1 MKEYVL
7 RIAQSGFAAGEVFD
21 ADAADA
27 GAAGNADAV
36 NAGAEGNAGAADAGA
51 VGNADA
57 ADIWA
62 TGDVDV
68 SDTGAVKDS
77 EAELHRFDEAVLA
90 LKQELN
96 TAAEKADENNA
107 AIFEAEQM
115 LLEDDR
121 YAGAVRRLIN
131 ERGQDALSAV
141 RKIGYGLVEEFE
153 RSESSYIRGRSDD
166 VKGIT
171 DRLLGLL
178 RGDENRALTVP
189 AIIVAEELSP
199 LQLSGLDAALIL
211 GIITVKGTPSS
222 HVSVIAG
229 NLGIPYVYGSSEA
242 IEAVRTCRR
251 LIIDGEKVITDPEEE
266 MYLQAVLRMEESR
279 KRAEDSGT
287 DDLDRRT
294 KVYSNIAGP
303 KDIEALLASGAEG
316 VGLFRSEFL
325 FLNRDSA
332 PSEEEQ
338 FEAYRSVV
346 EAMGEKETVIRTM
359 DLGSDKKPSWMS
371 FPDEKNP
378 ALGLRGLRISLKD
391 RDLFKTQLRAMLRTA
406 VYGNLKVM
414 VPMVTSVREIEA
426 IKECMK
432 NCAEELTKE
441 GVSFRIPPLGAMVE
455 TPAAALIAEQLAQ
468 NVDFFSIGT
477 NDLTQYTLALD
488 REAEGLDDF
497 YDSCHEAVLRL
508 IEMTAKA
515 GAKNSIPTSVC
526 GELAGNPSAI
536 KSLIAAGVNKLSV
549 SVPKV
554 KATMRYAAEAEET
567 LKKESARVTVAEEAS
582 GNETLHVEKATPE
595 SELRNKPG
603 SENREYAP
611 SSSRSELA
619 SPVDG
624 KLIPRE
630 EIPDPAFAFGTM
642 WQCTGIMPENG
653 TIYAPCDGIVSG
665 IAATKHAIN
674 FTATDGREI
683 LVHVGIDTVSLNGR
697 GFTVL
702 VQEGAA
708 VSKGDIV
715 MEVDLDVIYAAGLSP
730 VVVVAE

>member
-21 ADAADA
+21 VDATNAGTAENSADIADAR
-27 GAAGNADAV
+27 AAEDS
-36 NAGAEGNAGAADAGA
+36 AE
-51 VGNADA
+51 
-57 ADIWA
+57 
-62 TGDVDV
+62 
-68 SDTGAVKDS
+68 
-77 EAELHRFDEAVLA
+77 ELRRFDEAVLA
-90 LKQELN
+90 LKQELS
-96 TAAEKADENNA
+96 TAAQKADENNA

-115 LLEDDR
+115 LLEDNR
-121 YAGAVRRLIN
+121 FAGAVRMLISGS
-131 ERGQDALSAV
+131 GQDAASAV
-141 RKIGYGLVEEFE
+141 HQIGQGLVTEFE
-153 RSESSYIRGRSDD
+153 LSESSYIRGRSDD

-171 DRLLGLL
+171 NRLLELL
-178 RGDENRALTVP
+178 RGDKKRALTVP
-189 AIIVAEELSP
+189 SIIVAEELSP

-229 NLGIPYVYGSSEA
+229 NLGIPYIYGSSEA
-242 IEAVRTCRR
+242 IEAARTCTR
-251 LIIDGEKVITDPEEE
+251 LIIDGEKVITNPDEE
-266 MYLQAVLRMEESR
+266 MYRQALLRMEESR

-287 DDLDRRT
+287 EDLDRCT
-294 KVYSNIAGP
+294 KVYANIAGP

-325 FLNRDSA
+325 FLDRESA

-338 FEAYRSVV
+338 FEAYLSVV

-391 RDLFKTQLRAMLRTA
+391 RELFKTQLRALLRAA

-426 IKECMK
+426 IKVCMK
-432 NCAEELTKE
+432 ECAEELTKE
-441 GVSFRIPPLGAMVE
+441 GVSFCIPPLGAMVE
-455 TPAAALIAEQLAQ
+455 TPAAALIAEKLAQ
-468 NVDFFSIGT
+468 KVDFFSIGT

-488 REAEGLDDF
+488 REAEGLEDY
-497 YDSCHEAVLRL
+497 YDPCHEAVLDL
-508 IEMTAKA
+508 IEMTAQA
-515 GAKNSIPTSVC
+515 GAKNNIPTCVC
-526 GELAGNPSAI
+526 GELAGNPAAI
-536 KSLIAAGVNKLSV
+536 KSLIATGVNKLSV
-549 SVPKV
+549 SIPKV
-554 KATMRYAAEAEET
+554 KATMRLAAEAEEK
-567 LKKESARVTVAEEAS
+567 LKKEYEKDSAHVSEA
-582 GNETLHVEKATPE
+582 GELHE
-595 SELRNKPG
+595 RG
-603 SENREYAP
+603 SIRA
-611 SSSRSELA
+611 ELA

-624 KLIPRE
+624 NLIPRD

-642 WQCTGIMPENG
+642 WQCLGIMPENG

-674 FTATDGREI
+674 FTSTDGREI

-715 MEVDLDVIYAAGLSP
+715 MEVDLDVIRAAGLSP
-730 VVVVAE
+730 VVVVAES

>member
-21 ADAADA
+21 VDATNAGTAENSADIA
-27 GAAGNADAV
+27 GARA
-36 NAGAEGNAGAADAGA
+36 AE
-51 VGNADA
+51 
-57 ADIWA
+57 
-62 TGDVDV
+62 
-68 SDTGAVKDS
+68 DS
-77 EAELHRFDEAVLA
+77 AEELRRFDEAVLA
-90 LKQELN
+90 LKQELS
-96 TAAEKADENNA
+96 TAAQKADENNA

-115 LLEDDR
+115 LLEDNR
-121 YAGAVRRLIN
+121 FAGAVRMLISDS
-131 ERGQDALSAV
+131 GQDAASAV
-141 RKIGYGLVEEFE
+141 RQIGQCLVKEFE
-153 RSESSYIRGRSDD
+153 LSESSYIRGRSDD

-171 DRLLGLL
+171 NRLLELL
-178 RGDENRALTVP
+178 RGDKKRALTVP
-189 AIIVAEELSP
+189 SIIVAEELSP
-199 LQLSGLDAALIL
+199 LQLSGLGAALIL

-242 IEAVRTCRR
+242 IEAARACSR
-251 LIIDGEKVITDPEEE
+251 LVIDGEKLITNPDEKT
-266 MYLQAVLRMEESR
+266 YRQALQRMEDSR

-287 DDLDRRT
+287 DDLDRCT
-294 KVYSNIAGP
+294 KVYANIAGP

-325 FLNRDSA
+325 FLDRDSA

-378 ALGLRGLRISLKD
+378 ALGLRGLRISLKEQE
-391 RDLFKTQLRAMLRTA
+391 LFKTQLRALLRAA
-406 VYGNLKVM
+406 VYGNLNVM

-426 IKECMK
+426 VKACMK
-432 NCAEELTKE
+432 ECAEELTKE

-455 TPAAALIAEQLAQ
+455 TPAAALIAEHLAQ
-468 NVDFFSIGT
+468 KVDFFSIGT

-488 REAEGLDDF
+488 REAEGLEDY
-497 YDSCHEAVLRL
+497 YDPCHEAVLNL
-508 IEMTAKA
+508 IEMTAQA
-515 GAKNSIPTSVC
+515 GAKNNIPTCVC
-526 GELAGNPSAI
+526 GELAGNPAAI

-554 KATMRYAAEAEET
+554 KATMRLAAEAEET
-567 LKKESARVTVAEEAS
+567 LKKESARVTAAEGSLEKGTIHVATAEEAPE
-582 GNETLHVEKATPE
+582 NETLHVEKTMPE
-595 SELRNKPG
+595 RALRNKPAQE
-603 SENREYAP
+603 SYDRTP
-611 SSSRSELA
+611 SSSRAELA

-624 KLIPRE
+624 KLIPRD

-642 WQCTGIMPENG
+642 WQCLGIMPENG

-674 FTATDGREI
+674 FTSTDGREI

-702 VQEGAA
+702 VQEGAS

-715 MEVDLDVIYAAGLSP
+715 MEVNLDVIRAAGLSP